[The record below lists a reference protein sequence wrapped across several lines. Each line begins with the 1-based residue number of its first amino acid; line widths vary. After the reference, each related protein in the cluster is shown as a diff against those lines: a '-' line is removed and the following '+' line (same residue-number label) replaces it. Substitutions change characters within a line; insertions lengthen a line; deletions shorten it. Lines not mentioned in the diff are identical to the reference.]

1 MLLAATVGAV
11 MSPPPHA
18 ASVHAA
24 AIAAS
29 ATPVLVKWRCMDALV
44 GFF

>member
-24 AIAAS
+24 AIAA
-29 ATPVLVKWRCMDALV
+29 PVLVKWRCMDAPV